1 MPPEPLK
8 PADAPRAGEP
18 SSSNSAVAA
27 RTKRLEL
34 FAARPLDFD
43 AVLAVLEGHAFS
55 SLGVR
60 AVRELAPLD
69 YQVAKA
75 ALARSREALL
85 LTRTGDAASF
95 AGVTDPLPA
104 LVHARKAGRALEDDQ
119 VTSLRAFF
127 EAVVR
132 LVEWM
137 KNRKAHSPALA
148 ALADDV
154 PDFQEL
160 VERIDATV
168 DERGRVR
175 DHASPLLWRLRQTE
189 AELSAQLDKLLRSYI
204 TRADVKAVLSDPN
217 PMRRGG
223 RAVLAVKAKSSGRV
237 RGIVHDRSSSGETL
251 FIEPHEA
258 VLLGNKHSEAEA
270 DERREVERILLEL
283 TRVILGAEPRI
294 VRAAERVAELEL
306 AFIGAKW
313 AKDADARPALLPGES
328 GAAPGLLL
336 RSARHPLLIEQ
347 VREKKLDAVVP
358 IDLRLSGDFDVLI
371 ITGPNTGGK
380 TLALKTAGLFALLT
394 RCGLPVPGAEGT
406 TVPLFDGIVAD
417 IGDEQEIQQS
427 LSTFSSH
434 LKRIKAGLERAT
446 EKTLVLLDELGS
458 GTDPDEGAALSE
470 AILEQ
475 FLKRRSPT
483 LVSTHIGKL
492 KEFAF
497 RHPRAENACVEF
509 DAKTLSPCYHL
520 TLGSPGESGALV
532 IARRLGVPGEVVD
545 RAHQRLVRRD
555 EEVKKLME
563 DMRGARMQ
571 AERVR
576 SEAETRLQEVEEAK
590 RAVKTTQEQ
599 LAQKS
604 EMLEAEAQKSIEQRV
619 REAMKRVG
627 EAKTLLPQLPAAQKQ
642 AMERLLNEL
651 EGELS
656 GSALGERRAAFLA
669 SLKKGSFV
677 YIPRYKQRA
686 LVHKLDH
693 AKREVTVKLGAM
705 TLTVTFDELSTGE
718 GG

>member
-1 MPPEPLK
+1 M
-8 PADAPRAGEP
+8 
-18 SSSNSAVAA
+18 
-27 RTKRLEL
+27 
-34 FAARPLDFD
+34 
-43 AVLAVLEGHAFS
+43 LAVLEGHASS

-204 TRADVKAVLSDPN
+204 TRADVKAVLSDPD

-237 RGIVHDRSSSGETL
+237 RGIVHDRSSSGETI

-270 DERREVERILLEL
+270 DKQREVERILLEL

-347 VREKKLDAVVP
+347 VREKARRRRADRPAALGRLRRADHHGAEHGRDARAEDGGALRAAHALRSARAGRGGHDRAALRRHRRGHRRRAGDPAVALDVQ
-358 IDLRLSGDFDVLI
+358 
-371 ITGPNTGGK
+371 
-380 TLALKTAGLFALLT
+380 LALEAHQGGARARDGEDARAARRARQRDGSGRRRRALRGDPRAVLEAPFADA
-394 RCGLPVPGAEGT
+394 RQHAHREAEG
-406 TVPLFDGIVAD
+406 VRLP
-417 IGDEQEIQQS
+417 
-427 LSTFSSH
+427 
-434 LKRIKAGLERAT
+434 
-446 EKTLVLLDELGS
+446 
-458 GTDPDEGAALSE
+458 P
-470 AILEQ
+470 
-475 FLKRRSPT
+475 P
-483 LVSTHIGKL
+483 
-492 KEFAF
+492 
-497 RHPRAENACVEF
+497 
-509 DAKTLSPCYHL
+509 
-520 TLGSPGESGALV
+520 
-532 IARRLGVPGEVVD
+532 ARG
-545 RAHQRLVRRD
+545 
-555 EEVKKLME
+555 
-563 DMRGARMQ
+563 
-571 AERVR
+571 ERVR
-576 SEAETRLQEVEEAK
+576 
-590 RAVKTTQEQ
+590 
-599 LAQKS
+599 
-604 EMLEAEAQKSIEQRV
+604 RV
-619 REAMKRVG
+619 RREDS
-627 EAKTLLPQLPAAQKQ
+627 LPVLPPDP
-642 AMERLLNEL
+642 RL
-651 EGELS
+651 
-656 GSALGERRAAFLA
+656 ARRERRARDRAA
-669 SLKKGSFV
+669 PRRTRRGRRPRATARAPRPKK
-677 YIPRYKQRA
+677 
-686 LVHKLDH
+686 
-693 AKREVTVKLGAM
+693 
-705 TLTVTFDELSTGE
+705 
-718 GG
+718 